1 MSVTSENLIVW
12 GDCDAAGIIYYP
24 RYFYFIDSA
33 FQALLRNAGLDNR
46 ILQERYGVR
55 VPIVDANAKFTSPA
69 TFEDRLVIDAK
80 IVHWGTKSFRV
91 NYHGSCGGVGIFD
104 GYEVRVWAKI
114 AAGGTI
120 STAPIAPQFRA
131 AISATGADK

>member
-69 TFEDRLVIDAK
+69 TF
-80 IVHWGTKSFRV
+80 
-91 NYHGSCGGVGIFD
+91 
-104 GYEVRVWAKI
+104 
-114 AAGGTI
+114 
-120 STAPIAPQFRA
+120 
-131 AISATGADK
+131 